1 MSTCTFFGHRDCPQT
16 IKADLKQILENL
28 ICNQSVN
35 NFLVG
40 HQGNFDRIVLSV
52 LDELKIIYPQI
63 SYCVVLAYM
72 PDGKQDTYNCET
84 VFPECLENTPRK
96 FAVSKRN
103 DWMLKKSRFVVTYI
117 NRSLDGAAQFA
128 QKAKNKAKK

>member
-72 PDGKQDTYNCET
+72 PDGK
-84 VFPECLENTPRK
+84 
-96 FAVSKRN
+96 
-103 DWMLKKSRFVVTYI
+103 
-117 NRSLDGAAQFA
+117 
-128 QKAKNKAKK
+128 